1 MVLFLVLIIARRN
14 NVTIVILNMFISAH
28 IYSFR
33 FISFRFVS
41 KNKGCF
47 SLCQRF
53 RKFLSEFKWN
63 WKVRFGFLW
72 PEYSGSPLV
81 VHTFRS
87 EYSDRN
93 SPFHFGQTGSLPLSG
108 NSVTKFKMIRAI
120 SVLVGPVKSV
130 NVLPFFSG
138 ILTDLWP
145 VSLASCKAPTVNPI
159 QTSWYCRAELKWIW
173 RGSGMTKERQ
183 WFQKSKLIQSC
194 RWSEEV
200 LQAMISVWHGK
211 SYSSRRAD
219 LL

>member
-1 MVLFLVLIIARRN
+1 MWLLWYLICSFQH
-14 NVTIVILNMFISAH
+14 TFIPFV
-28 IYSFR
+28 SFR
-33 FISFRFVS
+33 SVSFRKIKGAFHYAKDSGNFCRNSNGIERSVS
-41 KNKGCF
+41 VF
-47 SLCQRF
+47 
-53 RKFLSEFKWN
+53 
-63 WKVRFGFLW
+63 
-72 PEYSGSPLV
+72 
-81 VHTFRS
+81 
-87 EYSDRN
+87 SDRN
-93 SPFHFGQTGSLPLSG
+93 IRDHLWRWSTHFGRNIPTE
-108 NSVTKFKMIRAI
+108 IRRSIFAKPFLCPYYGI
-120 SVLVGPVKSV
+120 RKKNLKWQERFLLVGPVKSV